1 MPQHSESRIVPY
13 PTELMYNIVSNVE
26 KYPEFLPWCSGLRV
40 LACERVGGNDHLI
53 AEMLVGF
60 SGLHE
65 RYISRVALDPA
76 ARTIDVTQL
85 EGPFRHMD
93 THWRFTPEG
102 DGCKVDFSISFEF
115 KNRLLAMVAGK
126 AFERVMLKMTEAFE
140 SRARALSAVPT

>member
-1 MPQHSESRIVPY
+1 MPSHVESRILPY
-13 PTELMYNIVSNVE
+13 HPDTMYMIVSNVE
-26 KYPEFLPWCSGLRV
+26 KYPEFLPWCSGLRI

-60 SGLHE
+60 SGLRE
-65 RYISRVALDPA
+65 RYISCVALDPA
-76 ARTIDVTQL
+76 AQIIDVTQL
-85 EGPFRHMD
+85 EGPFRHME

-115 KNRLLAMVAGK
+115 KNRLLATVAGK

-140 SRARALSAVPT
+140 LRARALSATPT